1 MIEDLVKETVEKF
14 LAYAPQIEELFQKTV
29 IEDRPPIGSGK
40 QEASGMQGASGIR
53 GYAGHAAQVEGAGKP
68 TGTVQAEI
76 LEGFRSLQGPNLE
89 TGIQGDRADRI
100 LYVREEGLAGLF
112 GPYGYRYP

>member
-14 LAYAPQIEELFQKTV
+14 LAYAPQVEKLFQKTV
-29 IEDRPPIGSGK
+29 IEDRPPIRSGK
-40 QEASGMQGASGIR
+40 QEASGMQGN
-53 GYAGHAAQVEGAGKP
+53 AGHIALE
-68 TGTVQAEI
+68 EI

>member
-1 MIEDLVKETVEKF
+1 
-14 LAYAPQIEELFQKTV
+14 
-29 IEDRPPIGSGK
+29 
-40 QEASGMQGASGIR
+40 MQGATKR
-53 GYAGHAAQVEGAGKP
+53 AENKENADKAGDGASAEAAEKNEKAKIAEAAEVASHPKETAQPKDS
-68 TGTVQAEI
+68 VQAELAEI